1 MCAAVEGSRVTAL
14 VLAAGAGRRMGRPK
28 ATVIGRDGV
37 PWLVRTVRALLD
49 GGCDD
54 VCVVLG
60 AGHETASRLLS
71 ESGLDS
77 GPDPGLDTGLDSGR
91 VDVVIAERWA
101 EGMGQ
106 SLYAGLQAAASGS
119 PSAVLV
125 QLVDLPD
132 VGADVIARVLESDRK
147 GLARAAYH
155 GVPGHPVL
163 IGAGHLEALAATLG
177 GDSGARRYLAA
188 HDVRLVECGDLARG
202 NDVDHRFDT

>member
-71 ESGLDS
+71 ES
-77 GPDPGLDTGLDSGR
+77 GLDSGR